1 MDKQNII
8 VTSFLFFTIT
18 FFGTGGFFLF
28 RRQAQLEEK
37 LLMNKDFLS
46 AEMQADLTGGKP
58 KVIEKIVSTA
68 QLWRPVQE
76 KVRDTVVQVFTQ
88 VAGID
93 LLQPYKPPMQA
104 AACGSGFFINEKGNL
119 ITNAHVV
126 NQAKSVWIQIPSLG
140 KRIIDVEVVGIS
152 PERDLALLQ
161 VTPEML
167 DSIRAEL
174 GSIPHLSLGD
184 SDLVRRSDE
193 ALALGYPLGQQSLK
207 STTGIISGREHHLIQ
222 TSAPIN
228 PGSSGGPLLNVK
240 GEVIGINSAGVVEAQ
255 NVGYAIPVNDLKI
268 VLPDLYKVK
277 ILRKPF
283 MGMLSNNGTEAL
295 TEYLQNPRPGGCY
308 VVEVLKGS
316 TLDKAGIRRG
326 DMIYEINGHQVDIF
340 GEMSV
345 PWSEDKVSITDY
357 ASRLSIG
364 EDLNLVVYRNGE
376 KKEFSVKFTA
386 ATLPAMRKVYPG
398 YEEIDYE
405 IFAGMIVMELTIN
418 HIQLLG
424 DIASGL
430 SKYAELKNQA
440 EQTLVITHV
449 FPNSQLFRSRTLI
462 PGTTINEV
470 NGMPVKNL
478 ADFRQALKR
487 GVGNKFLTILA
498 SDNVSRASDNVF
510 VVLEM
515 NKILQEE
522 QRLSQDYKYAM
533 TDIARELLHIL
544 DVQKAIG
551 NEATA

>member
-1 MDKQNII
+1 MSKQNLLVTGFFFFII
-8 VTSFLFFTIT
+8 IFFSV
-18 FFGTGGFFLF
+18 GGFLLF
-28 RRQAQLEEK
+28 KRQIKLEEK
-37 LLMNKDFLS
+37 LLMNRDFLPVG
-46 AEMQADLTGGKP
+46 MTTDLSGGKP

-76 KVRDTVVQVFTQ
+76 KVRDTVIQVFTQ

-93 LLQPYKPPMQA
+93 LLQPYKPPMQGA
-104 AACGSGFFINEKGNL
+104 SCGSGFFINEQGDL

-152 PERDLALLQ
+152 PERDLALLR
-161 VTPEML
+161 VTSEML
-167 DSIRAEL
+167 NTIRTEL
-174 GSIPHLSLGD
+174 GSIPYLSFGD

-207 STTGIISGREHHLIQ
+207 STTGVISGREHHLIQ

-228 PGSSGGPLLNVK
+228 PGSSGGPLLNAK
-240 GEVIGINSAGVVEAQ
+240 GEVIGINSAGITQAQ
-255 NVGYAIPVNDLKI
+255 NVGYAIPINDLKI

-277 ILRKPF
+277 VLRKPF

-295 TEYLQNPRPGGCY
+295 TEYLQNPCPGGCY

-316 TLDKAGIRRG
+316 TFDTAGIRRG
-326 DMIYEINGHQVDIF
+326 DMIYEINGYSVDIF

-364 EDLNLVVYRNGE
+364 ENLNLVIYRNGE
-376 KKEFSVKFTA
+376 RKELSVNFTA
-386 ATLPAMRKVYPG
+386 ATLPAMRKIYPG

-405 IFAGMIVMELTIN
+405 IFAGMVVMELTLN

-440 EQTLVITHV
+440 EQALVITHV

-470 NGMPVKNL
+470 NGMPVKTL
-478 ADFRQALKR
+478 DDFRQALRK
-487 GVGNKFLTILA
+487 GIGNQFLTILA

-510 VVLEM
+510 VVLRM
-515 NKILQEE
+515 NKVLEEE

-533 TDIARELLHIL
+533 TNTAKELLHIA
-544 DVQKAIG
+544 DAQKAIS
-551 NEATA
+551 T